1 MVLVCL
7 SDIDRRIWSAA
18 TEQKSIND
26 INTLNSHCE
35 QSREVFYCRQWF
47 RLGFLKRGV
56 YATKYFGITG
66 RNWPVEFQDCFALI
80 SCEHP
85 VLIKLMWHVRLR
97 LIITGMFSEDER
109 RLKEHKSFLS
119 IFFVLQT
126 YFSELRCFKYTPAT
140 LTVAWGLANPIH
152 QPMLAGGI
160 PPTPSVKTANAIQTK
175 PPHRDP
181 PQVKAPQSAEKTP
194 NAKADS
200 FKHVFVAFW
209 FPYFPVNTCQ
219 HECICSWVCV
229 SAFKG
234 GGVKCREQ
242 SQPRRSSLC
251 SFFMWVMLQWQI

>member
-1 MVLVCL
+1 MSAVLRNTKVFCL
-7 SDIDRRIWSAA
+7 
-18 TEQKSIND
+18 
-26 INTLNSHCE
+26 
-35 QSREVFYCRQWF
+35 F
-47 RLGFLKRGV
+47 
-56 YATKYFGITG
+56 
-66 RNWPVEFQDCFALI
+66 
-80 SCEHP
+80 
-85 VLIKLMWHVRLR
+85 
-97 LIITGMFSEDER
+97 
-109 RLKEHKSFLS
+109 
-119 IFFVLQT
+119 FFVLQR

-160 PPTPSVKTANAIQTK
+160 PPTPSVKTANAIQTN
-175 PPHRDP
+175 PPHHSPRRNP
-181 PQVKAPQSAEKTP
+181 PKVKVPQSAEKTP

-234 GGVKCREQ
+234 GVGGGGVKCRKQ